1 MMIKDVA
8 KKLAKAW
15 ATKKNNRVAEINDQR
30 DQQQR
35 IEERCIY
42 RDKQYIE
49 GELSEDRVDLNLQK
63 L

>member
-1 MMIKDVA
+1 MPKDVA
-8 KKLAKAW
+8 KELANAW
-15 ATKKNNRVAEINDQR
+15 AIKKNIRVAEINDQQ

-49 GELSEDRVDLNLQK
+49 GELSQDWVDLILQK